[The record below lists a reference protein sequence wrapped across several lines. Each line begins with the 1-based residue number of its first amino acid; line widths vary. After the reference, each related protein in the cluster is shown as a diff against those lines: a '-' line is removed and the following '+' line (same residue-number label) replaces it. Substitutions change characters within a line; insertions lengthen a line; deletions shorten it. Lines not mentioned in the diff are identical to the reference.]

1 MMGIL
6 ECVWVIERSIFSGE
20 MCEVEYL
27 SRCVKR
33 VWIKI
38 DKTEREALVR
48 KM

>member
-6 ECVWVIERSIFSGE
+6 GYVWVIGRGILSGE

-33 VWIKI
+33 GWIKI